1 MTADLTLSDVA
12 AGQAL
17 PELSH
22 DVTATTV
29 VLGALASRDW
39 RPMHHDHDFAVNR
52 NGTRDIFINTPNLA
66 AWFERYITDW
76 TGPRGRLGQVRFRMK
91 DSIFP
96 GDEMVFGGEVE
107 AVSTDSTGCGWATLE
122 LHVRQRVPR
131 PGRPAGR
138 RGRQPLVQNRHRL
151 EPGRGGGLVTPF
163 RQGRRCDAHQPTQ
176 HHRRHPIGEAGN
188 RERNDVSP

>member
-1 MTADLTLSDVA
+1 MTADLQLADVSP
-12 AGQAL
+12 GDVL
-17 PELSH
+17 PELRH

-76 TGPRGRLGQVRFRMK
+76 TGPRARLGQVRFRMK

-96 GDEMVFGGEVE
+96 GDTMVFGGQVE
-107 AVSTDSTGCGWATLE
+107 DVTTDTVGCGWATLE
-122 LHVRQRVPR
+122 LHVSVDGRVVNECRARVALPTTADDNPWAR
-131 PGRPAGR
+131 TGATWNPSA
-138 RGRQPLVQNRHRL
+138 
-151 EPGRGGGLVTPF
+151 E
-163 RQGRRCDAHQPTQ
+163 DAT
-176 HHRRHPIGEAGN
+176 
-188 RERNDVSP
+188 